1 LPSGPSREHD
11 DEAMSTAFL
20 GAGLLV
26 VTLLLLGYG
35 FLLHNRLVRQRNMV
49 EEAWSGV
56 EVQLRRRADLV
67 PNLVEA
73 VRAYADHERRLI
85 ERLASERVEAAAR
98 HEPGARE
105 QAERNLSRSLG
116 QLLHTAAAFPEL
128 QSDDNFRKLQE
139 QLATIEDELQM
150 ARRYY
155 NGAARDLN
163 TTIQSFPGNLIAA
176 ELGFASAP
184 FFDAEAPDETPIPR
198 VAFTGGG

>member
-1 LPSGPSREHD
+1 MG
-11 DEAMSTAFL
+11 TALF
-20 GAGLLV
+20 GGGLLV

-85 ERLASERVEAAAR
+85 ERLASERIEAAGR
-98 HEPGARE
+98 HEPAARE
-105 QAERNLSRSLG
+105 QAERKLTRSLG
-116 QLLHTAAAFPEL
+116 QLLHAAAAFREL
-128 QSDDNFRKLQE
+128 QADDNFRKLHE

-155 NGAARDLN
+155 NGTARELN

-176 ELGFASAP
+176 ELGFAAAP
-184 FFDAEAPDETPIPR
+184 FFDAEAPAETPIPR